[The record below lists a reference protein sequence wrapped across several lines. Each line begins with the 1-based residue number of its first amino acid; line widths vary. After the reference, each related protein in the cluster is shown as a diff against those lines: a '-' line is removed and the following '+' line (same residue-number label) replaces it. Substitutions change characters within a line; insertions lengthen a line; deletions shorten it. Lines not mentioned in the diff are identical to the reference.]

1 MDVDTIAALSTAPGV
16 GAIAVV
22 RMSGPDAFRVLRE
35 VAPEVEELA
44 PAPRTAT
51 LLRIVDPDGGAVID
65 RALVTRFVAPDSY
78 TGEDLVEISCHGGVL
93 VPHLVLDACRS
104 AGAREAEPGEFTRRA
119 YLRGRMDLVQA
130 EAVDDLIH
138 ARSRALHRASVAQ
151 LERGLSDRVGALRA
165 ALVRLEAL
173 LAHHVDF
180 PEEDDPPVSLD
191 RVRQEAGEVGR
202 SIERMLATAPEGEL
216 LREGAL
222 VVLAGR
228 PNVGKSSLYNA
239 LLGRERAIVTEI
251 AGTTRDAIEAD
262 VELGGFPFRL
272 VDTAGLRETDE
283 QIERLG
289 IEVTRRYLESAEVV
303 LFCVEAGGPPN
314 ADERT
319 FLDEQRGRP
328 LIVVRTK
335 ADRLGRADDTDGG
348 NDEARRGPD
357 GGRSG
362 GVDARSAFDGKWRHI
377 RVSTVTGEG
386 LDELRAALPALVFA
400 GLARRA
406 DDAPVITR
414 RRHARALRDAAEAV
428 HGFGAALDDGVP
440 PEVAGAHLRD
450 AESALEDV
458 LGVISTEDVLDVV
471 FRDFC
476 VGK

>member
-1 MDVDTIAALSTAPGV
+1 MDVDTIVALSTAPGV

-22 RMSGPDAFRVLRE
+22 RMSGPDAFPFLRD
-35 VAPEVEELA
+35 VAPDVDELA
-44 PAPRTAT
+44 PEARTAT
-51 LLRIVDPDGGAVID
+51 VMRVVDPDDGAVID

-93 VPHLVLDACRS
+93 VPQLVLDACRS

-138 ARSRALHRASVAQ
+138 ARSRALHRTSVAQ
-151 LERGLSDRVGALRA
+151 LERGLSARVGALRKQI
-165 ALVRLEAL
+165 VRLEAL

-180 PEEDDPPVSLD
+180 PEEDDPPVPLE
-191 RVRQEAGEVGR
+191 RVRAEAGEVVR
-202 SIERMLATAPEGEL
+202 SVERMLSTAPEGEL

-272 VDTAGLRETDE
+272 VDTAGLRETDQE
-283 QIERLG
+283 IERLG

-303 LFCVEAGGPPN
+303 LFCVEAGGPMD
-314 ADERT
+314 AEERA
-319 FLDEQRGRP
+319 FLDALEGRSV
-328 LIVVRTK
+328 IVVETK
-335 ADRLGRADDTDGG
+335 ADRVEGLGGQDGSG
-348 NDEARRGPD
+348 VEGGPEAVV
-357 GGRSG
+357 GGR
-362 GVDARSAFDGKWRHI
+362 RHI
-377 RVSTVTGEG
+377 RVSTVTGDG
-386 LDELRAALPALVFA
+386 LDVLRAALPALVFS
-400 GLARRA
+400 GLTRGAE
-406 DDAPVITR
+406 DVPVITR
-414 RRHARALRDAAEAV
+414 RRHARALREAAEAV
-428 HGFGAALDDGVP
+428 RAFGAALDHGVP
-440 PEVAGAHLRD
+440 PEVAAAHLRD
-450 AESALEDV
+450 AETALEDV
-458 LGVISTEDVLDVV
+458 LGVIATDDVLDVV

>member
-1 MDVDTIAALSTAPGV
+1 MDVDTIVALSTAPGV

-22 RMSGPDAFRVLRE
+22 RMSGPEAFRFLRD
-35 VAPEVEELA
+35 VAPDVDELD
-44 PAPRTAT
+44 PEPRTAT
-51 LLRIVDPDGGAVID
+51 LMRVVDPDDGTVID

-93 VPHLVLDACRS
+93 VPQLLLDACRA
-104 AGAREAEPGEFTRRA
+104 AGAREAERGEFTRRA

-138 ARSRALHRASVAQ
+138 ARSRALHRTSVAQ
-151 LERGLSDRVGALRA
+151 LERGLSERVGALRKQV
-165 ALVRLEAL
+165 VRLEAL

-180 PEEDDPPVSLD
+180 PEEDDPPVPLEH
-191 RVRQEAGEVGR
+191 VREEADEVVW
-202 SIERMLATAPEGEL
+202 SVERMLATAPEGEL

-272 VDTAGLRETDE
+272 VDTAGLRETDQE
-283 QIERLG
+283 IERLG

-303 LFCVEAGGPPN
+303 LFCVEAGEPL
-314 ADERT
+314 DQEERI
-319 FLDEQRGRP
+319 FLDGREGQAV
-328 LIVVRTK
+328 IVVETK
-335 ADRLGRADDTDGG
+335 VDKLEGSVGQDGSDGVRGSVEVEEGR
-348 NDEARRGPD
+348 
-357 GGRSG
+357 
-362 GVDARSAFDGKWRHI
+362 RHVC
-377 RVSTVTGEG
+377 VSTVTGEG
-386 LDELRAALPALVFA
+386 LDVLRAQLPPLVFT
-400 GLARRA
+400 GLTRA
-406 DDAPVITR
+406 DDVPVITR
-414 RRHARALRDAAEAV
+414 RRHARALREAADSVRA
-428 HGFGAALDDGVP
+428 FGVALDDGVP
-440 PEVAGAHLRD
+440 PEVAAAHLRD
-450 AESALEDV
+450 AETALEDV
-458 LGVISTEDVLDVV
+458 LGVIATDDVLDVV